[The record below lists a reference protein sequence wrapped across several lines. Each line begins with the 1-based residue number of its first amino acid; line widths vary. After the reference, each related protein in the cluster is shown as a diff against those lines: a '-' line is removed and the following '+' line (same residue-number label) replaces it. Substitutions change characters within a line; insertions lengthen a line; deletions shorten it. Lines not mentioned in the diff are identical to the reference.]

1 MHHQVGVGQAGVDFL
16 DARDRQDVAGGL
28 AGELVGAVAG
38 ADGDGQRVELG
49 AAHEIGGLLG
59 VGQQLFHGQLAVGAV
74 AVFLVALH
82 GFQRAQATQFAF
94 DRHAQLVGHVH
105 HFLGDVDVVVV
116 VGDGL
121 AVFFQRAVHHHA
133 GKAQVDGALTNRG
146 RLAVVLVHD
155 DRDVGVRLDGGLDE
169 VFQEAFAG
177 IFAGAGRGLHDHR
190 AVGLGGG
197 FHDGLDL
204 LQVVD
209 VESGNAVAV
218 LGGVVEQ
225 LAHGN

>member
-1 MHHQVGVGQAGVDFL
+1 M
-16 DARDRQDVAGGL
+16 
-28 AGELVGAVAG
+28 
-38 ADGDGQRVELG
+38 
-49 AAHEIGGLLG
+49 
-59 VGQQLFHGQLAVGAV
+59 
-74 AVFLVALH
+74 
-82 GFQRAQATQFAF
+82 
-94 DRHAQLVGHVH
+94 
-105 HFLGDVDVVVV
+105 
-116 VGDGL
+116 
-121 AVFFQRAVHHHA
+121 
-133 GKAQVDGALTNRG
+133 
-146 RLAVVLVHD
+146 VLVHD